1 MSETKLTH
9 SIKTHVRYCCL
20 PYQARHRKASL
31 SQPLDIVV
39 PNPIHVPPENG
50 QPSLEYKDT
59 SLAIP
64 GQMNGVVS
72 ERVAHF
78 VVLKVSGLGLSLK
91 WDMKVWKLALLVS
104 EYSLHFYVWPKLLRG
119 Y

>member
-1 MSETKLTH
+1 MPVCRLLCQT
-9 SIKTHVRYCCL
+9 
-20 PYQARHRKASL
+20 RHRNASL
-31 SQPLDIVV
+31 SYPITIVV
-39 PNPIHVPPENG
+39 SNSIHVPPDNG

-91 WDMKVWKLALLVS
+91 WDMQVCNSALIVS
-104 EYSLHFYVWPKLLRG
+104 ECPVMCISQPETIPWPRP
-119 Y
+119 